1 MTVMHE
7 MPAYETPEPVDLDLE
22 DVRRRI
28 DGIDRA
34 QGDDM
39 AAAGLERDLYTD
51 LIRAIAHGTAKG
63 DLAELCRAAL
73 ESEHIE
79 FYRW

>member
-1 MTVMHE
+1 
-7 MPAYETPEPVDLDLE
+7 
-22 DVRRRI
+22 
-28 DGIDRA
+28 
-34 QGDDM
+34 M